1 MNSFWKN
8 EWDLFTKEVDST
20 LNFLMQ
26 PVKFSSKSDD
36 NLMLRPSAEEIVE
49 KCETTG
55 FWKNEWQ
62 LFEKEC
68 ASVVDFLT
76 QPVTFK

>member
-1 MNSFWKN
+1 MREFWKN
-8 EWDLFTKEVDST
+8 EWKLFESEVDGA

-26 PVKFSSKSDD
+26 PVTFSGKSKE
-36 NLMLRPSAEEIVE
+36 NLMLKPTNEEIVE

-55 FWKNEWQ
+55 FWRNEWKT
-62 LFEKEC
+62 FEKEVD
-68 ASVVDFLT
+68 SVMNFLM